1 MLLETRKPW
10 QQTEKMIFRKN
21 IIAVLI
27 LLLLSCSGKKEKK
40 PMLTNTKVNNEQI
53 VDSAKI
59 DLSEVDSPEKV
70 RNSSFDKI
78 INAIELKKTPL
89 IDSTNFDNFNK
100 TNFFNKLEISI
111 LKIERIYPQFYK
123 EGHNYKTTSSYKIEF
138 SEKFHSIV
146 LTTFKG
152 DHEME
157 SALINY
163 DLDGKLIDFKVISY
177 DEIAEGWSQIVSKIE
192 KNKLTIT
199 NILWLDEKQEEIE
212 IFEINAAGKI
222 KPAIFFQKF
231 TAGLIKP
238 NKEFKLCCIYIPN
251 SGLKIY
257 DQPNGNPQGKIYLDK
272 SDNNKEFYS
281 AHIEKNGFGENLES
295 TNFEMVGYEI
305 MALVFVDSKSE
316 FVKLNNGYWLSVEE
330 LKSKNLK
337 LTSWMDYVVEKNTEW
352 YANEPGL
359 NLREGPS
366 ADQNKIVT
374 LKGDVFGITLTTEKK
389 GKWCKVKVKKYRKNP
404 CSGEDNLILKTYT
417 GWIKFISEE
426 ETPNV
431 WNYSK
436 GC

>member
-1 MLLETRKPW
+1 
-10 QQTEKMIFRKN
+10 
-21 IIAVLI
+21 
-27 LLLLSCSGKKEKK
+27 
-40 PMLTNTKVNNEQI
+40 MLTNLKATNELI
-53 VDSAKI
+53 VDSPKI
-59 DLSEVDSPEKV
+59 DLSEVDSSEKV

-100 TNFFNKLEISI
+100 TNFFNKLEVNS
-111 LKIERIYPQFYK
+111 LQLEKIYPNFYS
-123 EGHNYKTTSSYKIEF
+123 EGHNYKTTSSYKIEL
-138 SEKFHSIV
+138 SEKFHAIV
-146 LTTFKG
+146 LTTYKG
-152 DHEME
+152 GHEME
-157 SALINY
+157 SALMNY
-163 DLDGKLIDFKVISY
+163 DLGGALIDFKIISY

-199 NILWLDEKQEEIE
+199 NILWVEEKQEEIE
-212 IFEINAAGKI
+212 IYEINAAGKI
-222 KPAIFFQKF
+222 KPAISSQEF
-231 TAGLIKP
+231 TAGLIMP

-257 DQPNGNPQGKIYLDK
+257 DQPNGNPQGNIYLDK
-272 SDNNKEFYS
+272 SDNNNEFYS
-281 AHIEKNGFGENLES
+281 AHIEKNGLKKNLES
-295 TNFEMVGYEI
+295 TNLEMVGYEI
-305 MALVFVDSKSE
+305 VALVFVDSKSG

-330 LKSKNLK
+330 LKFKNLK
-337 LTSWMDYVVEKNTEW
+337 LTSWVDYVVEKNTEW

-404 CSGEDNLILKTYT
+404 CSDGDNLILKTYS
-417 GWIKFISEE
+417 GWIKLISEE

-431 WNYSK
+431 WSYSK